1 MRHVLFFAQKRD
13 DPAEIRYH
21 YRIPLTQVRTVN
33 YSTAKTT
40 ARIVEMRFIT
50 IFFYTYT
57 GIIGT
62 NYAFLDIS
70 SFVVAIIAGEYIAY
84 RIMLKPQIQNNAIK
98 ILAIIISILLLI
110 AFIIATYNPPMIN
123 LFKDPVT
130 GGYEINKIS
139 LKPLHL

>member
-1 MRHVLFFAQKRD
+1 M
-13 DPAEIRYH
+13 
-21 YRIPLTQVRTVN
+21 
-33 YSTAKTT
+33 S
-40 ARIVEMRFIT
+40 FIT

-84 RIMLKPQIQNNAIK
+84 KIMLKPQIKNNAIK
-98 ILAIIISILLLI
+98 ILAIIPILLLI
-110 AFIIATYNPPMIN
+110 VFIIATYNPPMIN

-130 GGYEINKIS
+130 GEYGI
-139 LKPLHL
+139 